1 MYERIVWQYW
11 ENSDTYPNSIPYIDL
26 CHETVD
32 LHQTD
37 GKGYKVIRLNDKNYH
52 EYIDDINPFIFNL
65 KESENQLAQKAD
77 YIRAKLLYKHGGI
90 WLDSDA
96 IVFRDLDMIFDKLE
110 HYEFYGYKINSPCIW
125 AFACHKNAEIMKKWV
140 DNNDKVLNESEGK
153 NIFYGELGH
162 RSFEIFI
169 DTPNIFLDDATK
181 VQSIDHRYAWKY
193 MHFTNGLEKFIND
206 EQPFFMMNN
215 ALICDYIKKYTREEL
230 KNSNILISQFL
241 MKAGVKF

>member
-96 IVFRDLDMIFDKLE
+96 IVFRDLGLNK
-110 HYEFYGYKINSPCIW
+110 KNK
-125 AFACHKNAEIMKKWV
+125 AFGTDLRKKNKKF
-140 DNNDKVLNESEGK
+140 G
-153 NIFYGELGH
+153 
-162 RSFEIFI
+162 SF
-169 DTPNIFLDDATK
+169 
-181 VQSIDHRYAWKY
+181 
-193 MHFTNGLEKFIND
+193 
-206 EQPFFMMNN
+206 
-215 ALICDYIKKYTREEL
+215 C
-230 KNSNILISQFL
+230 
-241 MKAGVKF
+241 